1 MDPSSGPDGALLERD
16 IVARQGL
23 IESIDKHSGHPGDV
37 ESIDASGCLVIP
49 GLINAHY
56 HSAENFNPG
65 VFENLP
71 LDLWFVYSHQVTR
84 ERPPDPETIYARTM
98 LGAIQM
104 LQNGVTTAV
113 DFLFEAPEISL
124 ETLEPV
130 IEAYRDAGMRATVLL
145 GVADRHFADSLPL
158 TREERAGWDSEA
170 DPPTLER
177 ILDVANGAIERWHEP
192 GGMIGIGMGPSAPQR
207 CSDELMAA
215 TIELCASRGLAW
227 QTHVLETKSQALTAR
242 QWHEGRSFIELM
254 SERGQ
259 LDSNTTLVHTVWLS
273 EDDVRLIGAAGSS
286 VVHCPISNLRLGDG
300 IAPIPA
306 LTRSGI
312 NVALGTDGRG
322 CDESLDVLE
331 LAKFAALINKA
342 RGANHEDWLPASK
355 AFDMATRNGSRVAG
369 HGESLGRLEVGNKA
383 DLAVIPVDEVA
394 FTPLRDPLRQL
405 VFGCSGMSVRD
416 VVVDGRV
423 VVRERELTRI
433 DQSAALAEAGRAAAA
448 ELGLAPPDDSAARR
462 LEGLLAGLDQ
472 RVREADLPLDSYI
485 PTGP

>member
-1 MDPSSGPDGALLERD
+1 MLGPDGDLIERD
-16 IVARQGL
+16 IDVRQGS
-23 IESIDKHSGHPGDV
+23 IEAIEGQTDHSGDV

-65 VFENLP
+65 LFENLP

-84 ERPPDPETIYARTM
+84 ENPPDPETIYARTM

-104 LQNGVTTAV
+104 LRNGVTAVV

-130 IEAYRDAGMRATVLL
+130 VEAYRDAGMRATILL
-145 GVADRHFADSLPL
+145 GVADKPFADSLPL
-158 TREERAGWDSEA
+158 TEEERDAWESEA

-177 ILDVANGAIERWHEP
+177 ILEVANEAIERWHEP

-215 TIELCASRGLAW
+215 TLELCGSRGLAW
-227 QTHVLETKSQALTAR
+227 QTHVLETKTQALTAR
-242 QWHEGRSFIELM
+242 EWHEGQSFIELL

-259 LDSNTTLVHTVWLS
+259 LGPDTTLVHTVWLS
-273 EDDVRLIGAAGSS
+273 ERDIGLIGSAGSS

-300 IAPIPA
+300 IAPVPMLDA
-306 LTRSGI
+306 AGI

-355 AFDMATRNGSRVAG
+355 AFEMATRNGSPVTG
-369 HGESLGRLEVGNKA
+369 HGEHLGRIEVGAKA
-383 DLAVIPVDEVA
+383 DLSIIPLDQVELI
-394 FTPLRDPLRQL
+394 PLRDPLRQL
-405 VFGCSGMSVRD
+405 VFGCSGASVRD
-416 VVVDGRV
+416 VVVDGEV
-423 VVRERELTRI
+423 VVRDREMTRV
-433 DQSAALAEAGRAAAA
+433 DQVEAFAAADRAAAA
-448 ELGLAPPDDSAARR
+448 ELRLVPPDDSAARK
-462 LEGLLAGLDQ
+462 LEGLLEGLDQ
-472 RVREADLPLDSYI
+472 RARRTPLEIDSYI
-485 PTGP
+485 PPGPHA